1 MANILLVD
9 DDDLLV
15 NGQSDFLRRAG
26 HTVSTAGNGNE
37 AMDLVASNDFDL
49 VITDIHMPGKP
60 RQASYRKLPALPEY
74 ADHAAIDPTKP
85 HEGLETLVKDVR
97 AELLKEELCA
107 DPFALVTQQ
116 AIPIQVKWGRAGG
129 TGSPF

>member
-37 AMDLVASNDFDL
+37 ADVYKRQEHHCTMTFQDELRALFQRHGIEDVY
-49 VITDIHMPGKP
+49 K
-60 RQASYRKLPALPEY
+60 RQA
-74 ADHAAIDPTKP
+74 
-85 HEGLETLVKDVR
+85 VR
-97 AELLKEELCA
+97 S
-107 DPFALVTQQ
+107 
-116 AIPIQVKWGRAGG
+116 RH
-129 TGSPF
+129 